1 LLLVAP
7 VAAQTPPP
15 RPPARQS
22 ATRPSAKTDGTLAHV
37 MRGILFPNANII
49 FDVQTNDPGV
59 EKKLGEVGNGTL
71 ATFANICSGWEVGQN
86 AAIVLEKPQT

>member
-1 LLLVAP
+1 
-7 VAAQTPPP
+7 
-15 RPPARQS
+15 
-22 ATRPSAKTDGTLAHV
+22 
-37 MRGILFPNANII
+37 MRGIMFPNANSI